1 MKLIFK
7 ACNTREKL
15 PKFFDDTKVESCYC
29 RLTRRHH
36 LIPFQVVPPPFY
48 SQIIKYVFRRL
59 CALHRA
65 FVIVVGGKHHV
76 LFRHPA
82 DADCTS
88 LAVSTDRKE
97 VKAMGNS
104 DKDFEKSNQCAFD
117 AYCKVILRNEARD
130 AYDQRKRK
138 LKREQLFG
146 EMSPEELNKL
156 ITTDRYFQF
165 ERDIVEDGLHFI
177 VCDQGVYDALMT
189 LPGAKRKIVLLSY
202 FGEMNDREIGD
213 ALGTG
218 RANVQYHRSRAL
230 AMMRKTLEQ
239 ESEEY

>member
-1 MKLIFK
+1 MRRNSRQLAKTSYFTYPYIVACGLKNFRDFK
-7 ACNTREKL
+7 
-15 PKFFDDTKVESCYC
+15 S
-29 RLTRRHH
+29 
-36 LIPFQVVPPPFY
+36 
-48 SQIIKYVFRRL
+48 
-59 CALHRA
+59 
-65 FVIVVGGKHHV
+65 
-76 LFRHPA
+76 
-82 DADCTS
+82 
-88 LAVSTDRKE
+88 
-97 VKAMGNS
+97 
-104 DKDFEKSNQCAFD
+104 
-117 AYCKVILRNEARD
+117 
-130 AYDQRKRK
+130 K

>member
-1 MKLIFK
+1 M
-7 ACNTREKL
+7 
-15 PKFFDDTKVESCYC
+15 S
-29 RLTRRHH
+29 
-36 LIPFQVVPPPFY
+36 
-48 SQIIKYVFRRL
+48 
-59 CALHRA
+59 
-65 FVIVVGGKHHV
+65 
-76 LFRHPA
+76 
-82 DADCTS
+82 
-88 LAVSTDRKE
+88 
-97 VKAMGNS
+97 NS

-165 ERDIVEDGLHFI
+165 EQDIVEDGLHFI

-230 AMMRKTLEQ
+230 AMMRKMLEQ

>member
-1 MKLIFK
+1 
-7 ACNTREKL
+7 
-15 PKFFDDTKVESCYC
+15 
-29 RLTRRHH
+29 
-36 LIPFQVVPPPFY
+36 
-48 SQIIKYVFRRL
+48 
-59 CALHRA
+59 
-65 FVIVVGGKHHV
+65 
-76 LFRHPA
+76 
-82 DADCTS
+82 
-88 LAVSTDRKE
+88 
-97 VKAMGNS
+97 MGNS

-138 LKREQLFG
+138 LKHEQLFG

-239 ESEEY
+239 ESYKKAEAPPGKESGGASSLSDNKTITRFDFSIIEKFG

>member
-1 MKLIFK
+1 M
-7 ACNTREKL
+7 TRMA
-15 PKFFDDTKVESCYC
+15 P
-29 RLTRRHH
+29 R
-36 LIPFQVVPPPFY
+36 
-48 SQIIKYVFRRL
+48 
-59 CALHRA
+59 
-65 FVIVVGGKHHV
+65 
-76 LFRHPA
+76 
-82 DADCTS
+82 
-88 LAVSTDRKE
+88 
-97 VKAMGNS
+97 
-104 DKDFEKSNQCAFD
+104 
-117 AYCKVILRNEARD
+117 RD

-165 ERDIVEDGLHFI
+165 ERDIVEDGLRFI
-177 VCDQGVYDALMT
+177 VCDQVVYDALMT

-230 AMMRKTLEQ
+230 AMMRKMLEQ

>member
-1 MKLIFK
+1 
-7 ACNTREKL
+7 
-15 PKFFDDTKVESCYC
+15 
-29 RLTRRHH
+29 
-36 LIPFQVVPPPFY
+36 
-48 SQIIKYVFRRL
+48 
-59 CALHRA
+59 
-65 FVIVVGGKHHV
+65 
-76 LFRHPA
+76 
-82 DADCTS
+82 
-88 LAVSTDRKE
+88 
-97 VKAMGNS
+97 MGNS

-189 LPGAKRKIVLLSY
+189 LPEAKRKIVLLSY

>member
-1 MKLIFK
+1 MVHHSEQELGDGCNPAAPRADPEVEFFLQTPAGVRAEDCRVLGELSSLIE
-7 ACNTREKL
+7 CLGEI
-15 PKFFDDTKVESCYC
+15 
-29 RLTRRHH
+29 RRADEPVR
-36 LIPFQVVPPPFY
+36 I
-48 SQIIKYVFRRL
+48 
-59 CALHRA
+59 ALERQ
-65 FVIVVGGKHHV
+65 
-76 LFRHPA
+76 
-82 DADCTS
+82 
-88 LAVSTDRKE
+88 AVSALE
-97 VKAMGNS
+97 VMGNS

>member
-1 MKLIFK
+1 MNKRFPQKRTPANGRPPGYLCGPRLSFL
-7 ACNTREKL
+7 RDL
-15 PKFFDDTKVESCYC
+15 DDYGDDAGD
-29 RLTRRHH
+29 
-36 LIPFQVVPPPFY
+36 IGGAVVLERPGTTERVV
-48 SQIIKYVFRRL
+48 SDLVGN
-59 CALHRA
+59 
-65 FVIVVGGKHHV
+65 FVSVWIEEH
-76 LFRHPA
+76 
-82 DADCTS
+82 S
-88 LAVSTDRKE
+88 LAPGGVGLVRSIVE
-97 VKAMGNS
+97 LYA
-104 DKDFEKSNQCAFD
+104 
-117 AYCKVILRNEARD
+117 ARD

-177 VCDQGVYDALMT
+177 VCDQGVYEALMT

>member
-1 MKLIFK
+1 
-7 ACNTREKL
+7 
-15 PKFFDDTKVESCYC
+15 
-29 RLTRRHH
+29 
-36 LIPFQVVPPPFY
+36 
-48 SQIIKYVFRRL
+48 
-59 CALHRA
+59 
-65 FVIVVGGKHHV
+65 
-76 LFRHPA
+76 
-82 DADCTS
+82 
-88 LAVSTDRKE
+88 
-97 VKAMGNS
+97 MGNS

-130 AYDQRKRK
+130 A
-138 LKREQLFG
+138 
-146 EMSPEELNKL
+146 
-156 ITTDRYFQF
+156 
-165 ERDIVEDGLHFI
+165 
-177 VCDQGVYDALMT
+177 YDALMT

>member
-1 MKLIFK
+1 
-7 ACNTREKL
+7 
-15 PKFFDDTKVESCYC
+15 
-29 RLTRRHH
+29 
-36 LIPFQVVPPPFY
+36 
-48 SQIIKYVFRRL
+48 
-59 CALHRA
+59 
-65 FVIVVGGKHHV
+65 
-76 LFRHPA
+76 
-82 DADCTS
+82 
-88 LAVSTDRKE
+88 
-97 VKAMGNS
+97 MGNS

-230 AMMRKTLEQ
+230 AMMRKTLQLYVPLQISHARLPEGQ
-239 ESEEY
+239 SKPKPACSSNSQALAISLPARSDRTPDRSS

>member
-1 MKLIFK
+1 
-7 ACNTREKL
+7 
-15 PKFFDDTKVESCYC
+15 
-29 RLTRRHH
+29 
-36 LIPFQVVPPPFY
+36 
-48 SQIIKYVFRRL
+48 
-59 CALHRA
+59 
-65 FVIVVGGKHHV
+65 
-76 LFRHPA
+76 
-82 DADCTS
+82 
-88 LAVSTDRKE
+88 
-97 VKAMGNS
+97 MGNS

-138 LKREQLFG
+138 LKREHLFG

-202 FGEMNDREIGD
+202 FP
-213 ALGTG
+213 T
-218 RANVQYHRSRAL
+218 
-230 AMMRKTLEQ
+230 
-239 ESEEY
+239 SER

>member
-1 MKLIFK
+1 
-7 ACNTREKL
+7 
-15 PKFFDDTKVESCYC
+15 
-29 RLTRRHH
+29 
-36 LIPFQVVPPPFY
+36 
-48 SQIIKYVFRRL
+48 
-59 CALHRA
+59 
-65 FVIVVGGKHHV
+65 
-76 LFRHPA
+76 
-82 DADCTS
+82 
-88 LAVSTDRKE
+88 
-97 VKAMGNS
+97 MGNS

-189 LPGAKRKIVLLSY
+189 LPGAKKDRPSILLRRDERPRNRRRARHRTRQCPIPSLTCAR
-202 FGEMNDREIGD
+202 NDAKD
-213 ALGTG
+213 ARTG
-218 RANVQYHRSRAL
+218 
-230 AMMRKTLEQ
+230 K
-239 ESEEY
+239 

>member
-1 MKLIFK
+1 
-7 ACNTREKL
+7 
-15 PKFFDDTKVESCYC
+15 
-29 RLTRRHH
+29 
-36 LIPFQVVPPPFY
+36 
-48 SQIIKYVFRRL
+48 
-59 CALHRA
+59 
-65 FVIVVGGKHHV
+65 
-76 LFRHPA
+76 
-82 DADCTS
+82 
-88 LAVSTDRKE
+88 
-97 VKAMGNS
+97 MGNS

-146 EMSPEELNKL
+146 EMSPEEQNKL

>member
-1 MKLIFK
+1 ML
-7 ACNTREKL
+7 
-15 PKFFDDTKVESCYC
+15 ES
-29 RLTRRHH
+29 
-36 LIPFQVVPPPFY
+36 Y
-48 SQIIKYVFRRL
+48 S
-59 CALHRA
+59 ALLRA
-65 FVIVVGGKHHV
+65 FVFTLVLLLGIAIVTLVGKWKVYAKLGM
-76 LFRHPA
+76 PGWY
-82 DADCTS
+82 S
-88 LAVSTDRKE
+88 LIPVFSDYKLCERVRGGEENKTFL
-97 VKAMGNS
+97 MGNS

-202 FGEMNDREIGD
+202 FGEMNDREIGN

>member
-1 MKLIFK
+1 MPSERKQRGINIAIKPVRTLQ
-7 ACNTREKL
+7 
-15 PKFFDDTKVESCYC
+15 DTHYLVKIRS
-29 RLTRRHH
+29 
-36 LIPFQVVPPPFY
+36 
-48 SQIIKYVFRRL
+48 L
-59 CALHRA
+59 CHRA

-97 VKAMGNS
+97 VKPMGNS

-138 LKREQLFG
+138 LKHEQLFG

>member
-1 MKLIFK
+1 
-7 ACNTREKL
+7 
-15 PKFFDDTKVESCYC
+15 
-29 RLTRRHH
+29 
-36 LIPFQVVPPPFY
+36 
-48 SQIIKYVFRRL
+48 
-59 CALHRA
+59 
-65 FVIVVGGKHHV
+65 
-76 LFRHPA
+76 
-82 DADCTS
+82 
-88 LAVSTDRKE
+88 
-97 VKAMGNS
+97 MGNS

-156 ITTDRYFQF
+156 ITTD
-165 ERDIVEDGLHFI
+165 GLRFI
-177 VCDQGVYDALMT
+177 VCDQSVYDALMT

-230 AMMRKTLEQ
+230 AMMRKMLEQ

>member
-1 MKLIFK
+1 MQIKLNKISQIPAEIFK
-7 ACNTREKL
+7 KL
-15 PKFFDDTKVESCYC
+15 GKNHRFEPIFWEIFKNLLMPCAHFSMLLKYMKPIDFFFSKSMYIVSKYQSTS
-29 RLTRRHH
+29 RH
-36 LIPFQVVPPPFY
+36 Q
-48 SQIIKYVFRRL
+48 
-59 CALHRA
+59 
-65 FVIVVGGKHHV
+65 
-76 LFRHPA
+76 
-82 DADCTS
+82 
-88 LAVSTDRKE
+88 
-97 VKAMGNS
+97 
-104 DKDFEKSNQCAFD
+104 FEQYFKSNQCAFD

>member
-1 MKLIFK
+1 
-7 ACNTREKL
+7 
-15 PKFFDDTKVESCYC
+15 
-29 RLTRRHH
+29 
-36 LIPFQVVPPPFY
+36 
-48 SQIIKYVFRRL
+48 
-59 CALHRA
+59 
-65 FVIVVGGKHHV
+65 
-76 LFRHPA
+76 
-82 DADCTS
+82 
-88 LAVSTDRKE
+88 
-97 VKAMGNS
+97 MGNS

-146 EMSPEELNKL
+146 EMSPEELNQAPSRQTGISNSNGISWK
-156 ITTDRYFQF
+156 T
-165 ERDIVEDGLHFI
+165 
-177 VCDQGVYDALMT
+177 VCISLCADQGVYDALMT

-230 AMMRKTLEQ
+230 AMMRKMLEQ

>member
-1 MKLIFK
+1 MTDEEAMEALLNSGVYSFPTWTLKLG
-7 ACNTREKL
+7 L
-15 PKFFDDTKVESCYC
+15 PTDEMCLVMSLIASDEAPIPVDVAYISEYLHMDGAVVESSVKE
-29 RLTRRHH
+29 L
-36 LIPFQVVPPPFY
+36 LD
-48 SQIIKYVFRRL
+48 RRL
-59 CALHRA
+59 
-65 FVIVVGGKHHV
+65 VYK
-76 LFRHPA
+76 
-82 DADCTS
+82 
-88 LAVSTDRKE
+88 
-97 VKAMGNS
+97 
-104 DKDFEKSNQCAFD
+104 
-117 AYCKVILRNEARD
+117 
-130 AYDQRKRK
+130 K

>member
-1 MKLIFK
+1 MGQMMARSWLAGLI
-7 ACNTREKL
+7 AAVAVAGCAPL
-15 PKFFDDTKVESCYC
+15 PAPGT
-29 RLTRRHH
+29 
-36 LIPFQVVPPPFY
+36 
-48 SQIIKYVFRRL
+48 
-59 CALHRA
+59 
-65 FVIVVGGKHHV
+65 
-76 LFRHPA
+76 
-82 DADCTS
+82 
-88 LAVSTDRKE
+88 
-97 VKAMGNS
+97 
-104 DKDFEKSNQCAFD
+104 
-117 AYCKVILRNEARD
+117 
-130 AYDQRKRK
+130 DQRKRK

-218 RANVQYHRSRAL
+218 RANVQ
-230 AMMRKTLEQ
+230 
-239 ESEEY
+239 